1 MVTACLGSS
10 GDLMQPDSGGET
22 TTESSNR
29 DAFGNAARNLT
40 SDERR
45 TFEVGDSFFTQN
57 WVTAP
62 ASTDARDGLGPL
74 FNAQACASCHVRDGR
89 GNPEQG
95 EIGLLFRLGV
105 ISGEEQAP
113 HPTYGG
119 QFQDRAVLGVVAEG
133 TVRRLYVEEVGEY
146 ADGVPYSLRRPMY
159 EFEDLAYGE
168 ITMDVLVSPRLAPP
182 VFGSGLLEAIPE
194 SDLLEAADPDD
205 SDGDGI
211 SGRANMVID
220 TVSGEMTMGRFGWK
234 ANVASV
240 EEQVSSAFSRDI
252 GITSVLFP
260 NEDCTEEQVEC
271 ANAPSGGDP
280 EIPTDRLEKV
290 VFYSR
295 TLAVPARRDLDSPDV
310 AAGAD
315 LFVELGCASC
325 HQPRQETGDSD
336 IAALANQEIFPFTDL
351 LIHDM
356 GPDLADGRPDGEASG
371 SEWRTPPLWG
381 LGLTETVSGSTFFLH
396 DGRARSVEEAILWHG
411 GEAEQSANDFRSL
424 SAVQR
429 SQLLAFLESL

>member
-1 MVTACLGSS
+1 
-10 GDLMQPDSGGET
+10 
-22 TTESSNR
+22 
-29 DAFGNAARNLT
+29 
-40 SDERR
+40 
-45 TFEVGDSFFTQN
+45 
-57 WVTAP
+57 
-62 ASTDARDGLGPL
+62 
-74 FNAQACASCHVRDGR
+74 
-89 GNPEQG
+89 
-95 EIGLLFRLGV
+95 
-105 ISGEEQAP
+105 
-113 HPTYGG
+113 
-119 QFQDRAVLGVVAEG
+119 
-133 TVRRLYVEEVGEY
+133 VGEY
-146 ADGVPYSLRRPMY
+146 ADGVPYSLRRPMH

-220 TVSGEMTMGRFGWK
+220 TVSGEMTIGRFGWK

-240 EEQVSSAFSRDI
+240 EEQVSSAFSGDI
-252 GITSVLFP
+252 GITSDLFP

-429 SQLLAFLESL
+429 SQLLAFLGSL